1 MRRPHMA
8 CIATGLLLVGLGCAR
23 AQAADIDVWLQY
35 VGRIQSRSPLGQV
48 LNAFGGESRGDRGVD
63 LWTVR
68 VCNNTS
74 DYQVLSRPRVLSQA
88 PFTDLPDHLAEDVLV
103 HGKPVNKLLW
113 KIERLL
119 LTVLHPGKPVCACPH
134 FGTFLPARFI
144 LEPAG
149 CGATDWIIVS
159 PPVPDAKSI
168 HYGLAL

>member
-8 CIATGLLLVGLGCAR
+8 GVVSGLLLVGLGCAC
-23 AQAADIDVWLQY
+23 AQAVDIDVWLQY
-35 VGRIQSRSPLGQV
+35 VGRIQSRSPLSQV
-48 LNAFGGESRGDRGVD
+48 IVD

-88 PFTDLPDHLAEDVLV
+88 PFTDLPDHLAEDILV

-113 KIERLL
+113 TIETLL
-119 LTVLHPGKPVCACPH
+119 LTVFHRGKPVSACPH

-144 LEPAG
+144 LEPSG

-159 PPVPDAKSI
+159 PPVPGAKSI
-168 HYGLAL
+168 HYGLAR